1 MEQNYMNIPK
11 EKFNFARKND
21 LMHDKKL
28 ATKPR
33 GYMADA
39 FSRFCKNK
47 GAIVGAIIIIILVLA
62 AIIAPLCTP
71 YKVAYMDANY
81 KSCFPRNELFSAL
94 PFWDGC
100 ESREDNKATFMK
112 YYAIGQEAIWVEG
125 KDTDKLA
132 IKNQEYSIE
141 NDLYS
146 YRLDSVHSVG
156 TEYVSLTIPQ
166 YEALQAYQDRTG
178 IQVLYPVVAK
188 SDRPQV
194 IDGRKNDADYY
205 FKTET
210 TGSKIKIVY
219 DQNGNVI
226 PVYEYYTK
234 EYMAN
239 HPTDGYHSRRIEG
252 EEGFLKDG
260 VTCYYSYA
268 LPNSTGY
275 EVRVNYYEYYIYQ
288 HTEILKDG
296 ITAPKFLLGTTSDGQ
311 DVFTCLF
318 SGARFSFLFGLAVAV
333 VNLLVGAIYG
343 STAGY
348 YGGKTDLIMERITDV
363 LAAVP
368 SMIVITLLKR
378 HMTDSSEM
386 IILFIA
392 FFATGWIGMAS
403 TTRMQFYRYKNQEY
417 VLAARTLGAK
427 DRRLIFKHIFPNALG
442 TLVTSCALV
451 IPSMIYSET
460 NLTYLGIINL
470 TENNLTTVGTLIANG
485 QSNLT
490 TAAFIALFPAIFL
503 ALLMLSF
510 NLFGNG
516 LRDAF
521 NPSLRGVE

>member
-1 MEQNYMNIPK
+1 MDQNIQNIPK
-11 EKFNFARKND
+11 EKFNFVQKGD
-21 LMHDKKL
+21 LIHDKKL
-28 ATKPR
+28 STKPR

-47 GAIVGAIIIIILVLA
+47 GAIVGAVIILILVLA
-62 AIIAPLCTP
+62 AVIAPMCTP
-71 YKVAYMDANY
+71 YSVAYMDANY
-81 KSCFPRNELFSAL
+81 KRCFPKNELFTSL
-94 PFWDGC
+94 DFWDGC
-100 ESREDNKATFMK
+100 ESREDNKETFMK
-112 YYAIGQEAIWVEG
+112 YYAMGLETG
-125 KDTDKLA
+125 KNA
-132 IKNQEYSIE
+132 VKNQEYSIE
-141 NDLYS
+141 NNLYS
-146 YRLDSVHSVG
+146 YRLDSIHAVG
-156 TEYVSLTIPQ
+156 AEYVSLTIPQ
-166 YEALQAYQDRTG
+166 YEALQEYQNRTG
-178 IQVLYPVVAK
+178 IQVMYPVVAK
-188 SDRPQV
+188 SQRPQV

-205 FKTET
+205 FKTVT
-210 TGSKIKIVY
+210 KGNKIQIVY
-219 DQNGNVI
+219 DKNGNI
-226 PVYEYYTK
+226 TPAYDYYTEAYLEK
-234 EYMAN
+234 YTVDN
-239 HPTDGYHSRRIEG
+239 YNSLRIEG
-252 EEGFLKDG
+252 EDGFKNESGD
-260 VTCYYSYA
+260 TCFYTYA

-296 ITAPKFLLGTTSDGQ
+296 ITEPSFLFGTTSDGQ

-318 SGARFSFLFGLAVAV
+318 SGARFSFLFGLAVAF
-333 VNLLVGAIYG
+333 VNLIVGAIYG

-363 LAAVP
+363 LSAVP

-378 HMTDSSEM
+378 HMTGSSEM
-386 IILFIA
+386 VILFIA
-392 FFATGWIGMAS
+392 FFATGWIGMAT

-485 QSNLT
+485 QENLT

-521 NPSLRGVE
+521 NPSLRGAE

>member
-1 MEQNYMNIPK
+1 MERTIPNIPK
-11 EKFNFARKND
+11 EKFNFVQKND
-21 LMHDKKL
+21 LIHDKQL

-39 FSRFCKNK
+39 FARFCKNK

-62 AIIAPLCTP
+62 AIIAPMCTP
-71 YKVAYMDANY
+71 YTVKYMDANY
-81 KSCFPRNELFSAL
+81 KSCFPRNELFVSL

-100 ESREDNKATFMK
+100 EPREDNKATFMK
-112 YYAIGQEAIWVEG
+112 YYAMGLETG
-125 KDTDKLA
+125 KNA
-132 IKNQEYSIE
+132 VKNQEYSLE
-141 NDLYS
+141 NDMYS

-156 TEYVSLTIPQ
+156 AEYVSLTFEK
-166 YEALQAYQDRTG
+166 YEALQEYQNRTG

-205 FKTET
+205 FKTT
-210 TGSKIKIVY
+210 TKGNKINIVY
-219 DQNGNVI
+219 DENGDII
-226 PVYEYYTK
+226 PVYDYYLATQTP
-234 EYMAN
+234 N
-239 HPTDGYHSRRIEG
+239 DGYNSLRIEG
-252 EEGFLKDG
+252 EDGFINENGQK
-260 VTCYYSYA
+260 CYYSYA

-275 EVRVNYYEYYIYQ
+275 EVRVNYYEYYVYQ
-288 HTEILKDG
+288 HTEVLKDG
-296 ITAPKFLLGTTSDGQ
+296 ITTPSFLFGTTSEGQ

-318 SGARFSFLFGLAVAV
+318 SGARFSFIFGLVVAAV
-333 VNLLVGAIYG
+333 NFLVGAFYG

-363 LAAVP
+363 LSAVP
-368 SMIVITLLKR
+368 TMIVITLLKR
-378 HMTDSSEM
+378 HIDAGPATDM
-386 IILFIA
+386 LVLFIA

-442 TLVTSCALV
+442 TIVTSFALV
-451 IPSMIYSET
+451 IPSMIYTET
-460 NLTYLGIINL
+460 NLTYLNIIDL
-470 TENNLTTVGTLIANG
+470 TAMNMTTVGTLISNG
-485 QSNLT
+485 QENLT

-521 NPSLRGVE
+521 NPSLRGAE

>member
-1 MEQNYMNIPK
+1 MEQNIYNIPK
-11 EKFNFARKND
+11 EKFNFVQKND
-21 LMHDKKL
+21 LIHDRKL

-47 GAIVGAIIIIILVLA
+47 GAIVGAVIIIILVLA
-62 AIIAPLCTP
+62 AIIAPMCTP
-71 YKVAYMDANY
+71 YDVSYMDANY
-81 KSCFPRNELFSAL
+81 KSCFPRNELFVSL
-94 PFWDGC
+94 GFDVWDGC
-100 ESREDNKATFMK
+100 EAREDNKATFTK
-112 YYAIGQEAIWVEG
+112 YYAMGQETG
-125 KDTDKLA
+125 KNAVKD
-132 IKNQEYSIE
+132 QEYE
-141 NDLYS
+141 EKDGLYS

-156 TEYVSLTIPQ
+156 AEYVSLTIEE
-166 YEALQAYQDRTG
+166 YKALQAYQDANN
-178 IQVLYPVVAK
+178 IQVMYPVVTK
-188 SDRPQV
+188 SNRPQV

-205 FKTET
+205 FQT
-210 TGSKIKIVY
+210 TTKGNKIQIVY
-219 DQNGNVI
+219 DENGEVI
-226 PVYEYYTK
+226 PVYDYYLK
-234 EYMAN
+234 EY
-239 HPTDGYHSRRIEG
+239 PTDEYTSKMRIEG
-252 EEGFLKDG
+252 DEGVDKNGDG
-260 VTCYYSYA
+260 IKECYYAYA

-288 HTEILKDG
+288 HTQIKKDG
-296 ITAPKFLLGTTSDGQ
+296 ITAPNFLFGTTSDGQ

-318 SGARFSFLFGLAVAV
+318 SGARFSFLFGLAVAA
-333 VNLLVGAIYG
+333 VNLIVGAIYG
-343 STAGY
+343 ATSGY

-363 LAAVP
+363 LSAVP
-368 SMIVITLLKR
+368 TMIVITLLKR
-378 HMTDSSEM
+378 HMETSSEM
-386 IILFIA
+386 LVLFIA

-470 TENNLTTVGTLIANG
+470 SESNLTTVGTLIANG
-485 QSNLT
+485 QENLT

-521 NPSLRGVE
+521 NPSLRGAE

>member
-1 MEQNYMNIPK
+1 MDKNIYSIPK
-11 EKFNFARKND
+11 EKFNFVQKND
-21 LMHDKKL
+21 LIHDKKL
-28 ATKPR
+28 STKPR

-47 GAIVGAIIIIILVLA
+47 GAIVGAVIILVLVLA
-62 AIIAPLCTP
+62 AIIAPMCTP
-71 YKVAYMDANY
+71 YEVSYMDANY
-81 KSCFPRNELFSAL
+81 KNCFPKNELFASL
-94 PFWDGC
+94 DFWDGC
-100 ESREDNKATFMK
+100 VAREDNKETFMK
-112 YYAIGQEAIWVEG
+112 YYAMGLETG
-125 KDTDKLA
+125 KNA
-132 IKNQEYSIE
+132 VKNQDYSIK
-141 NDLYS
+141 DKLYS
-146 YRLDSVHSVG
+146 YRLDSVHSIG
-156 TEYVSLTIPQ
+156 AEYVSLTIAQ
-166 YEALQAYQDRTG
+166 YEALQDYQNRTG
-178 IQVLYPVVAK
+178 IQVMYPVVAK

-194 IDGRKNDADYY
+194 IDNRKNDADYY
-205 FKTET
+205 FKTT
-210 TGSKIKIVY
+210 TKGNKIQIVY
-219 DQNGNVI
+219 DQNGNII
-226 PVYEYYTK
+226 PAYDSYPISYLDEHVVDEYK
-234 EYMAN
+234 
-239 HPTDGYHSRRIEG
+239 SLRIEG
-252 EEGFLKDG
+252 EDGFIDENG
-260 VTCYYSYA
+260 NRSYYTYA

-275 EVRVNYYEYYIYQ
+275 EVRVNYYEYYIYR

-296 ITAPKFLLGTTSDGQ
+296 ITAPNFLFGTTSDGQ

-318 SGARFSFLFGLAVAV
+318 SGARFSFLFGLAVAF

-348 YGGKTDLIMERITDV
+348 YGGKIDLTMERITDV
-363 LAAVP
+363 LSAVP
-368 SMIVITLLKR
+368 TMIVITLLKR
-378 HMTDSSEM
+378 HMDTSSEM
-386 IILFIA
+386 LVLFIA
-392 FFATGWIGMAS
+392 FFATGWIGMAT

-470 TENNLTTVGTLIANG
+470 SESNLTTVGTLIANG
-485 QSNLT
+485 QENLT

-521 NPSLRGVE
+521 NPSLRGAE

>member
-1 MEQNYMNIPK
+1 MEHNIVNIPK
-11 EKFNFARKND
+11 EKFNFVQKND
-21 LMHDKKL
+21 LTHDKKL

-62 AIIAPLCTP
+62 AVIAPMCTP
-71 YKVAYMDANY
+71 FTVKYMDANY
-81 KSCFPRNELFSAL
+81 KSCFPKNDLFVSL

-100 ESREDNKATFMK
+100 EAREDNKATFMK
-112 YYAIGQEAIWVEG
+112 YYAMGLETG
-125 KDTDKLA
+125 KNA
-132 IKNQEYSIE
+132 VKNQEYSI
-141 NDLYS
+141 NDGFYS

-156 TEYVSLTIPQ
+156 AEYYSITISQ
-166 YEALQAYQDRTG
+166 YEALQEYQNRTG
-178 IQVLYPVVAK
+178 IQVMYPVVAK
-188 SDRPQV
+188 SNRPQV
-194 IDGRKNDADYY
+194 KDNRKNDADYY
-205 FKTET
+205 FKTT
-210 TGSKIKIVY
+210 TSKGGSKLDIVY
-219 DQNGNVI
+219 DENGDII
-226 PVYEYYTK
+226 PVYEYYTADFMSK
-234 EYMAN
+234 YE
-239 HPTDGYHSRRIEG
+239 TDGYNSLRIEG
-252 EEGFLKDG
+252 EDGFINEDG
-260 VTCYYSYA
+260 EKCYYAYG

-296 ITAPKFLLGTTSDGQ
+296 IKGPNFLFGTTSDGQ

-318 SGARFSFLFGLAVAV
+318 SGARFSFLFGLVVAV

-343 STAGY
+343 ATAGY

-368 SMIVITLLKR
+368 TMIVITLLKR
-378 HMTDSSEM
+378 HMEGSSEM
-386 IILFIA
+386 LVLFIA
-392 FFATGWIGMAS
+392 FFATGWIGMAG

-485 QSNLT
+485 QNNLT
-490 TAAFIALFPAIFL
+490 TAAFIALFPAFFL

-521 NPSLRGVE
+521 NPSLRGAE

>member
-1 MEQNYMNIPK
+1 MEQNIQNIPK
-11 EKFNFARKND
+11 EKFNFVQKND
-21 LMHDKKL
+21 LIHDRKL
-28 ATKPR
+28 STKPR

-47 GAIVGAIIIIILVLA
+47 GAIVGAVIIIILVLA
-62 AIIAPLCTP
+62 AIVAPLCTP
-71 YKVAYMDANY
+71 YSVSYMDANY
-81 KSCFPRNELFSAL
+81 KSCFPRNELFTSL
-94 PFWDGC
+94 NFWDGC
-100 ESREDNKATFMK
+100 EAREDNKESFMK
-112 YYAIGQEAIWVEG
+112 YYAMGLETG
-125 KDTDKLA
+125 KNA
-132 IKNQEYSIE
+132 VKNQEYTIE
-141 NDLYS
+141 DNLYS
-146 YRLDSVHSVG
+146 YRLDSIHAVG
-156 TEYVSLTIPQ
+156 AEYISLTIEQ
-166 YEALQAYQDRTG
+166 YEALQDYQDRTG
-178 IQVLYPVVAK
+178 IQVMYPVVSK
-188 SDRPQV
+188 SNRPQV

-205 FKTET
+205 FKTT
-210 TGSKIKIVY
+210 TKGNKIQIVY
-219 DQNGNVI
+219 DQNGNII
-226 PVYEYYTK
+226 PAYDYYR
-234 EYMAN
+234 EGYGN
-239 HPTDGYHSRRIEG
+239 DGYNSLRIDG
-252 EEGFLKDG
+252 DAFVKDG
-260 VTCYYSYA
+260 VKYYYTYA

-275 EVRVNYYEYYIYQ
+275 EVRVNYYEYYVYQ
-288 HTEILKDG
+288 HTEILQDG
-296 ITAPKFLLGTTSDGQ
+296 ITAPTFLFGTTSDGQ

-333 VNLLVGAIYG
+333 VNLIVGAIYG

-363 LAAVP
+363 LSAVP
-368 SMIVITLLKR
+368 TMIVITLLKR
-378 HMTDSSEM
+378 HMETSSEM
-386 IILFIA
+386 VILFIA

-485 QSNLT
+485 QENLT
-490 TAAFIALFPAIFL
+490 TAAFIALFPAMFL

-521 NPSLRGVE
+521 NPSLRGAE

>member
-1 MEQNYMNIPK
+1 MEQKYTSIPK
-11 EKFNFARKND
+11 EKFNFVQKND

-47 GAIVGAIIIIILVLA
+47 GALVGAIIIIILVLC
-62 AIIAPLCTP
+62 AIIVPMVTP
-71 YKVAYMDANY
+71 YTVSYMDANY
-81 KSCFPRNELFSAL
+81 KSCFPKNKLFADL

-100 ESREDNKATFMK
+100 ETREDNKSTFMK
-112 YYAIGQEAIWVEG
+112 YYAMGQEIMRVEG
-125 KDTDKLA
+125 ADTEKLA
-132 IKNQEYSIE
+132 IKNQEYEIDKESG
-141 NDLYS
+141 LYH

-156 TEYVSLTIPQ
+156 MEYVSLTIPQ
-166 YEALQAYQDRTG
+166 YEALQEYQNRTG
-178 IQVLYPVVAK
+178 RQVMYPVVAK
-188 SDRPQV
+188 GDRPQV
-194 IDGRKNDADYY
+194 RDNRKNDADYY
-205 FKTET
+205 FKTSSPN
-210 TGSKIKIVY
+210 GARIVIEY
-219 DQNGNVI
+219 DKDGNVI
-226 PVYEYYTK
+226 PVYDYYPVA
-234 EYMAN
+234 Y
-239 HPTDGYHSRRIEG
+239 PTDNYNSKRIEG
-252 EEGFLKDG
+252 EEGFMKEG
-260 VTCYYSYA
+260 VQCYYAYG

-296 ITAPKFLLGTTSDGQ
+296 ITEPNFLFGTTSDGQ
-311 DVFTCLF
+311 DVLTCLF
-318 SGARFSFLFGLAVAV
+318 SGARFSFIFGLVVAV
-333 VNLLVGAIYG
+333 VNLMVGAIYG

-363 LAAVP
+363 LSAVP

-378 HMTDSSEM
+378 HMETSSEM
-386 IILFIA
+386 VILFIA
-392 FFATGWIGMAS
+392 FFATGWIGMAG

-427 DRRLIFKHIFPNALG
+427 DRRLIFNHIFPNALG

-470 TENNLTTVGTLIANG
+470 TESNLTTVGTLIANG
-485 QSNLT
+485 QNNLT
-490 TAAFIALFPAIFL
+490 TAAFIALFPAIYL

-521 NPSLRGVE
+521 NPSLRGAE

>member
-1 MEQNYMNIPK
+1 MEQKYVNIPK
-11 EKFNFARKND
+11 EKFNFVQKND

-47 GAIVGAIIIIILVLA
+47 GAIVGAVIIIILVLCA
-62 AIIAPLCTP
+62 VIVPICTP
-71 YKVAYMDANY
+71 FTVAYMDANY
-81 KSCFPRNELFSAL
+81 KSCFPKNDLFINL

-112 YYAIGQEAIWVEG
+112 YYAMGQEAIWAEG
-125 KDTDKLA
+125 ADTEKLA
-132 IKNQEYSIE
+132 VKNQEYSMT

-156 TEYVSLTIPQ
+156 AEYVSLTIPQ
-166 YEALQAYQDRTG
+166 YEALQEYQNRTG
-178 IQVLYPVVAK
+178 IQVMYPVVAK

-205 FKTET
+205 FKTT
-210 TGSKIKIVY
+210 TKGSKIQIVY
-219 DQNGNVI
+219 DEKGNVI
-226 PVYEYYTK
+226 PVYDYYLAA
-234 EYMAN
+234 Y
-239 HPTDGYHSRRIEG
+239 PTDNYQSLRIEG
-252 EEGFLKDG
+252 EEGFIRDG
-260 VTCYYSYA
+260 QQCYYAYG

-288 HTEILKDG
+288 HTEVLKDG
-296 ITAPKFLLGTTSDGQ
+296 ITEPKFLFGTTSDGQ
-311 DVFTCLF
+311 DILTCLF
-318 SGARFSFLFGLAVAV
+318 SGARFSFLFGLVVAV
-333 VNLLVGAIYG
+333 VNMIVGAIYG

-378 HMTDSSEM
+378 HMENSSEM
-386 IILFIA
+386 LVLFIA

-427 DRRLIFKHIFPNALG
+427 DRRLIFNHIFPNALG

-490 TAAFIALFPAIFL
+490 TAAFIALFPALFL

-521 NPSLRGVE
+521 NPSLRGAE

>member
-1 MEQNYMNIPK
+1 MEQNTIHIPK
-11 EKFNFARKND
+11 EKFNFVQKND
-21 LMHDKKL
+21 LIHDKKL

-62 AIIAPLCTP
+62 AIIAPMCTP
-71 YKVAYMDANY
+71 YDVAYMDANY
-81 KSCFPRNELFSAL
+81 KKCFPKNDLFVGL

-100 ESREDNKATFMK
+100 EPRNDNKETFMK
-112 YYAIGQEAIWVEG
+112 YYAMGLETG
-125 KDTDKLA
+125 KNA
-132 IKNQEYSIE
+132 VKNQEFSIE
-141 NDLYS
+141 NKLYS
-146 YRLDSVHSVG
+146 YRLDSIHAVG
-156 TEYVSLTIPQ
+156 AEYVSLTIPQ
-166 YEALQAYQDRTG
+166 YEALQEYQDRTG

-194 IDGRKNDADYY
+194 IDNRKNDADYY
-205 FKTET
+205 FKTT
-210 TGSKIKIVY
+210 TKGNKIQVVY
-219 DQNGNVI
+219 DQNGSII
-226 PVYEYYTK
+226 PAYDYYLDGQG
-234 EYMAN
+234 Y
-239 HPTDGYHSRRIEG
+239 DGYHSSRIEG
-252 EEGFLKDG
+252 TDGFINESGQK
-260 VTCYYSYA
+260 CFYSYA

-296 ITAPKFLLGTTSDGQ
+296 ITTPNFIFGTTSDGQ

-318 SGARFSFLFGLAVAV
+318 SGARFSFLFGLVVAV
-333 VNLLVGAIYG
+333 VNLIVGAIYG
-343 STAGY
+343 SIAGY

-378 HMTDSSEM
+378 HMQGSSEM
-386 IILFIA
+386 IVLFIA
-392 FFATGWIGMAS
+392 FFATGWIGMSS

-417 VLAARTLGAK
+417 VLAARTLGAN
-427 DRRLIFKHIFPNALG
+427 DRRLILNHIFPNALG

-521 NPSLRGVE
+521 NPSLRGAE

>member
-1 MEQNYMNIPK
+1 MEQNIYNIPK
-11 EKFNFARKND
+11 EKFNFVQKND
-21 LMHDKKL
+21 LIHDKKL

-47 GAIVGAIIIIILVLA
+47 GALVGAIIIIILVLA
-62 AIIAPLCTP
+62 AVIAPMCTP
-71 YKVAYMDANY
+71 YSVSYMDANY
-81 KSCFPRNELFSAL
+81 KSCFPKNELLASTFD
-94 PFWDGC
+94 FWDGC
-100 ESREDNKATFMK
+100 EAREDNRESFMK
-112 YYAIGQEAIWVEG
+112 YYAMGLETG
-125 KDTDKLA
+125 KNAVKD
-132 IKNQEYSIE
+132 QEYSID
-141 NDLYS
+141 NNLYS
-146 YRLDSVHSVG
+146 YRLDSVHAVG
-156 TEYVSLTIPQ
+156 AEYVSLTIPQ
-166 YEALQAYQDRTG
+166 YEALQEYQNRTG
-178 IQVLYPVVAK
+178 IQVMYPVVAR

-205 FKTET
+205 FKTT
-210 TGSKIKIVY
+210 TKGNKIQIVY
-219 DQNGNVI
+219 DQNGSII
-226 PVYEYYTK
+226 PAYDYYR
-234 EYMAN
+234 EGQGNDHYDSLRIQG
-239 HPTDGYHSRRIEG
+239 DGFE
-252 EEGFLKDG
+252 KNG
-260 VTCYYSYA
+260 VKYYYSYA

-296 ITAPKFLLGTTSDGQ
+296 ITAPNFLFGTTSDGQ

-333 VNLLVGAIYG
+333 VNMIVGAIYG

-363 LAAVP
+363 LSAVP
-368 SMIVITLLKR
+368 TMIVITLLKR
-378 HMTDSSEM
+378 HMENSSEM

-485 QSNLT
+485 QENLT
-490 TAAFIALFPAIFL
+490 TASFIALFPAIFL

-521 NPSLRGVE
+521 NPSLRGAE